1 MTSGFPFAAPLKEIK
16 GSPIRELFKYLSTP
30 GMISFAGGYPAPEL
44 FDIPGLQAS
53 ISTQASTLQESMS
66 YGATEGLPV
75 LREILATL
83 CTQRGIQA
91 GKDDILVTSGSQQAY
106 ELLVRALI
114 APGDTALVERPAYPA
129 AIQGLR
135 LAGANI
141 VTVGVE
147 EDGTNLEELA
157 RALQQH
163 QPKFFYCVPTFAN
176 PSGITLSLEKRKKL
190 LALLATTD
198 CLLIEDDPYGQLRF
212 SGEPLPTLAELARST
227 PAQDQVIYL
236 SSLSKTVAPGLRIG
250 WMVAHPEILRRCVLA
265 KQVDDMCSAPFMQ
278 AVAAHYL
285 NSGRYAQHL
294 PYIINTYRQRAQ
306 CMLNAFSADFDGQ
319 LKLVRPEGGM
329 FIWGY
334 LPPDINATRLLPL
347 AIDEKVMFVPG
358 SGFYADKPD
367 ENAFRLSFAM
377 SNEAQITEGVTR
389 FRKALDRY

>member
-1 MTSGFPFAAPLKEIK
+1 MSNAFTFAAPFKEIK

-44 FDIPGLQAS
+44 FDIEGLQAS
-53 ISTQASTLQESMS
+53 IAAQSATLQETMS
-66 YGATEGLPV
+66 YGSTEGLPA

-83 CTQRGIQA
+83 STQRGIQA
-91 GKDDILVTSGSQQAY
+91 TKDDILVTSGSQQAY

-147 EDGTNLEELA
+147 EDGTNLDELA
-157 RALQQH
+157 QALQQH
-163 QPKFFYCVPTFAN
+163 RPKFFYCVPTFAN

-190 LALLATTD
+190 LALLATTN

-212 SGEPLPTLAELARST
+212 SGQALPTLAELARST

-250 WMVAHPEILRRCVLA
+250 WMITHPEILRRCVLA

-285 NSGRYAQHL
+285 NSGRYARHL
-294 PYIINTYRQRAQ
+294 PYIIGTYRQRAQ
-306 CMLNAFSADFDGQ
+306 CMLDAFSTDFNGQ

-334 LPPDINATRLLPL
+334 LPADINATRLLPL

-389 FRKALDRY
+389 FKKALDRY

>member
-1 MTSGFPFAAPLKEIK
+1 MFSSSSFAAPFKEIK

-53 ISTQASTLQESMS
+53 ITAQSNSLQATMS
-66 YGATEGLPV
+66 YGSTEGLPA
-75 LREILATL
+75 LREVLASIS
-83 CTQRGIQA
+83 TQRGIQA

-114 APGDTALVERPAYPA
+114 TPGDTALVERPAYPA

-141 VTVGVE
+141 VTIGVE

-157 RALQQH
+157 QALQQH

-176 PSGITLSLEKRKKL
+176 PSGITLSLEKRKKM
-190 LALLATTD
+190 LALLATTN
-198 CLLIEDDPYGQLRF
+198 CMLIEDDPYGQLRF
-212 SGEPLPTLAELARST
+212 NGQPLPTLTELARST

-250 WMVAHPEILRRCVLA
+250 WMIAHPEILRRCVLA

-285 NSGRYAQHL
+285 SSGRYAQHL
-294 PYIINTYRQRAQ
+294 PYIIDTYRLRAQ
-306 CMLNAFSADFDGQ
+306 CMLNAFTADFNGQ
-319 LKLVRPEGGM
+319 LKLIRPQGGM

-334 LPPDINATRLLPL
+334 LPSDINASRLLPL

-358 SGFYADKPD
+358 TGFYADTPN
-367 ENAFRLSFAM
+367 ETAFRLSFAM
-377 SNEAQITEGVTR
+377 SNEAQITEGVSR